1 MKPMAIIKAKGGTAH
16 QSRTPLFQS
25 SLEKGPNATYALLL
39 GGIAEE
45 LHQQLLNTPI
55 CATVM
60 VLRILAVITM
70 SLAMVLNH
78 RFLALTM

>member
-1 MKPMAIIKAKGGTAH
+1 MHGAPEQDTVIPVFIGEG
-16 QSRTPLFQS
+16 L
-25 SLEKGPNATYALLL
+25 NATYALLL
-39 GGIAEE
+39 RDIAEE

-55 CATVM
+55 CATVTM
-60 VLRILAVITM
+60 LGMLAVITM